1 MKGMN
6 NIYYWIGLVS
16 GIVITILLLI
26 SLAFIGNCN
35 PETDCDSC
43 LNGIIP

>member
-6 NIYYWIGLVS
+6 NIYYWIRLVS

-26 SLAFIGNCN
+26 SLAFIGKGN

-43 LNGIIP
+43 LNGTTP